1 MKKNSNQRSIMHV
14 MRPCFTLI
22 ELLVVIAIIAI
33 LAGMLLPALN
43 AAKQRAQAISCIS
56 NQKQVG
62 LLMASY
68 SNDNKDSFT
77 LIAPPDGTTA
87 SERYWPM
94 ILFQTGY
101 AEKASKYYICPSWPA
116 ANLEQD
122 NMLINSMGKN
132 GYGIRRSYLFAADS
146 TSTFYPGFRSPAGF
160 RIYEEY
166 TSTHLVLFFK
176 RVRMPFSDLYL
187 FGDSVYLKTGDKFEL
202 KQYKN
207 FNEYNN
213 GDNRLHFRHSNHAN
227 LIYADGHSAG
237 HSVREVKKM
246 HVRDVNAERTFY
258 YADYK
263 MNKCSI

>member
-1 MKKNSNQRSIMHV
+1 MEKNSNQRNMTHV
-14 MRPCFTLI
+14 MYSRFTLI

-43 AAKQRAQAISCIS
+43 AAKQRAQAMSCIS

-68 SNDNKDSFT
+68 SNDNMESLT

-87 SERYWPM
+87 SERYWPF

-101 AEKASKYYICPSWPA
+101 ADKNSNYYICPSWAA
-116 ANLEQD
+116 ANLD
-122 NMLINSMGKN
+122 SKNMLIDSMGKN
-132 GYGIRRSYLFAADS
+132 GYGIRRSYLFAANS
-146 TSTFYPGFRSPAGF
+146 TSSYYPKFRSPTGF

-166 TSTHLVLFFK
+166 TSTHLVLFLK
-176 RVRMPFSDLYL
+176 RVRMPFSELFL
-187 FGDSVYLKTGDKFEL
+187 FGDSVYLKTDEKFSL
-202 KQYKN
+202 KQYKS
-207 FNEYNN
+207 FNEYND
-213 GDNRLHFRHSNHAN
+213 GDNRLHFRHSNRAN

-246 HVRDVNAERTFY
+246 HVRDVNAGRTFY
-258 YADYK
+258 YADHK
-263 MNKCSI
+263 QNKCSM